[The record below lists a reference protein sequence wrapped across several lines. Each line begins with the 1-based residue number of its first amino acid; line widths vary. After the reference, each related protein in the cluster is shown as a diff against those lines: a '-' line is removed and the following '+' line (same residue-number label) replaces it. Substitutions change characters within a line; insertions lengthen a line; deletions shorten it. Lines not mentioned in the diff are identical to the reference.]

1 MQACY
6 KEFGVVLS
14 ATHLN
19 CELAHV
25 TAEGLTAQRPLALGV
40 FSGNT
45 LYKGYAAVH
54 NMRE

>member
-6 KEFGVVLS
+6 KEMAVVLS

-25 TAEGLTAQRPLALGV
+25 TAGWLTVQRALVLEG
-40 FSGNT
+40 FSAHA

-54 NMRE
+54 NMCE